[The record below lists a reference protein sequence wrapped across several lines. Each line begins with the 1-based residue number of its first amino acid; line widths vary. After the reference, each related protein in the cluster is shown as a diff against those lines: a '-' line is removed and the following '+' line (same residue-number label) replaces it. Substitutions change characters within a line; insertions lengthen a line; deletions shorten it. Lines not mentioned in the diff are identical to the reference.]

1 MHFRNLFLSTGL
13 VMTLGLLLIAVIDPL
28 ISNGKSL
35 KARVIDSDE
44 DSSTI
49 ALPDGS
55 IARVAVGNLK
65 EQSLIKVA
73 AKQRLFSRLPVYKLT
88 QTLSQPQKKAQ
99 TGMNESSRYSEI

>member
-1 MHFRNLFLSTGL
+1 
-13 VMTLGLLLIAVIDPL
+13 MTLGLLLIAVIDPL

-35 KARVIDSDE
+35 KARVIDSNE

-55 IARVAVGNLK
+55 IARVDAGNLK
-65 EQSLIKVA
+65 EQSVIKVA

-88 QTLSQPQKKAQ
+88 QTLSQPQTKAQ

>member
-1 MHFRNLFLSTGL
+1 
-13 VMTLGLLLIAVIDPL
+13 MTLGLLLIAVIDPL

-35 KARVIDSDE
+35 KARVIDSNE

-55 IARVAVGNLK
+55 IARVAVGHLK

-73 AKQRLFSRLPVYKLT
+73 AKKRLFSRLPVYELK
-88 QTLSQPQKKAQ
+88 QTLSLTQMKVQ
-99 TGMNESSRYSEI
+99 TQTNINEKQSLIR